1 MEEEKEFNIKN
12 LNKEKPKEEVN
23 LYQYMLSTV
32 SFIKKELSIEFPQ
45 ETSDYFVF
53 SKYSK
58 DNKILNIFVTLT
70 KKTKIN
76 DRKNN
81 IDFTIVINE
90 EYPNKAPMVFCL
102 SDVINQIYN

>member
-1 MEEEKEFNIKN
+1 MEEEKEYNYINFNR
-12 LNKEKPKEEVN
+12 ESPKEEDN
-23 LYQYMLSTV
+23 LDQYSSMIS
-32 SFIKKELSIEFPQ
+32 SIKKELTMEFPQ
-45 ETSDYFVF
+45 ETSDYFLF

-58 DNKILNIFVTLT
+58 KDRILNIFITLT

-102 SDVINQIYN
+102 SDVIN